1 MLKRLRKIRLKYRFG
16 NKADFD
22 INPGQSYFAI
32 AQRVIIE
39 HRLQIQGA
47 GLGSHDLVNLDFIF
61 FNENNNRLCK
71 LI

>member
-16 NKADFD
+16 YKADFD

-47 GLGSHDLVNLDFIF
+47 GLGG
-61 FNENNNRLCK
+61 E
-71 LI
+71 